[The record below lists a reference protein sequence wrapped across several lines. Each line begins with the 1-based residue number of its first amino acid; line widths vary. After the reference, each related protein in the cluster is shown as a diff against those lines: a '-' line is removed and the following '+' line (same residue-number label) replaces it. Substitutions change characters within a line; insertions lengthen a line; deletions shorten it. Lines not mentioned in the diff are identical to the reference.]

1 MSACVSGLLEG
12 LSYTSLD
19 AFLRGNTITAAIL
32 RLALAGLALA
42 GLALGHGGLALGHGG
57 RAVDLLW
64 YRTVRIINT
73 SYCCASSKM
82 HYYIIINV
90 IIISVYCIICY
101 YCILPFTIVYHLLLH
116 VLLLDANTSPRTA
129 RLGLSRISS

>member
-19 AFLRGNTITAAIL
+19 EFLRGNTMSAAIL
-32 RLALAGLALA
+32 GLALA
-42 GLALGHGGLALGHGG
+42 GLALGHGGRTVG
-57 RAVDLLW
+57 LLW

-101 YCILPFTIVYHLLLH
+101 YCNLPFTIVHHLLLH

-129 RLGLSRISS
+129 RLVTKLNIQLTSKKIYL